1 MSGRGLVIA
10 RRPWRLAASGG
21 LPWAGLQLRLMTL
34 PCISIQLQIPG
45 GKGRYSVR
53 KDFCSFDGK
62 SLIDDFSNVEFK
74 RGEFQDDQLRFEI
87 ALTPLGTKEIEI
99 KICQVNFKD
108 GQPEELTCQLSYG

>member
-1 MSGRGLVIA
+1 
-10 RRPWRLAASGG
+10 
-21 LPWAGLQLRLMTL
+21 MTL